1 MLFDRTAGLEGRG
14 TAHSD
19 YNPHMASARDG
30 SRPFANRRTN
40 ALSVGWNAGLVIWD
54 GHGSK
59 RVQLFRPMDA
69 ERVPEVSLIL
79 VVFAL

>member
-1 MLFDRTAGLEGRG
+1 
-14 TAHSD
+14 
-19 YNPHMASARDG
+19 MASARDG

>member
-40 ALSVGWNAGLVIWD
+40 ALSVSWNAGLVIWD

-59 RVQLFRPMDA
+59 RVQPFRPMDA